1 MGLNFYN
8 HLGAPQ
14 PFDTLRAYVT
24 SPWFP
29 SMTLAAI
36 RGMIALYTLATLL
49 VILIWQATVLH
60 DADGYFS
67 YFTELTHIGICSY
80 YWASFTQTFCYALR
94 QRHSIERT
102 PEYPLQRWP
111 RIFQLLHV
119 MLGTTIISY
128 RVSKLIPPSIL
139 LSALNN
145 FDDTAILVT
154 IVFWALL
161 ASPAV
166 FSTKFGTWS
175 NISIHVLNTAWS
187 LFEMIGTNTPPPRW
201 SMLPCMIIILALYLA
216 LAYVTHATQGFYP
229 YSFLNPSTSH
239 SLLAGYI
246 IGIAIAACIVF
257 TLAKTIM
264 WARTRFAFKN
274 ASATPFEIRELQNS
288 RSQSPALE
296 MAESLKSE
304 KLV

>member
-1 MGLNFYN
+1 MVSFDDPGCDSRDDRSLY
-8 HLGAPQ
+8 PC
-14 PFDTLRAYVT
+14 DTLGY
-24 SPWFP
+24 SD
-29 SMTLAAI
+29 LASNCFTWC
-36 RGMIALYTLATLL
+36 RWVRLL
-49 VILIWQATVLH
+49 LPFQMPFLWSYSR
-60 DADGYFS
+60 YFS

-166 FSTKFGTWS
+166 FSTKFGSTFSWLNLWAIADALIVAWS

-216 LAYVTHATQGFYP
+216 LAYVTHATQGFYRTSDHILRMLSSFFWPP
-229 YSFLNPSTSH
+229 YFHLCPIYALPDLCFFNQLTRSSTLRRHIRS
-239 SLLAGYI
+239 SQ
-246 IGIAIAACIVF
+246 AI
-257 TLAKTIM
+257 
-264 WARTRFAFKN
+264 
-274 ASATPFEIRELQNS
+274 S
-288 RSQSPALE
+288 
-296 MAESLKSE
+296 
-304 KLV
+304 

>member
-14 PFDTLRAYVT
+14 PFDTHRAYVT
-24 SPWFP
+24 SPWFS

-80 YWASFTQTFCYALR
+80 YWASFTQTFFYALR
-94 QRHSIERT
+94 QRHSMERL
-102 PEYPLQRWP
+102 PEYPLQKWP

-128 RVSKLIPPSIL
+128 P
-139 LSALNN
+139 
-145 FDDTAILVT
+145 ILVT

-187 LFEMIGTNTPPPRW
+187 LFEMIGTNSPPPRW

-246 IGIAIAACIVF
+246 IGIAVAACIVF

-264 WARTRFAFKN
+264 WARTKFAFN
-274 ASATPFEIRELQNS
+274 DASATTFEIRELQNP

>member
-1 MGLNFYN
+1 MGLNFYDS
-8 HLGAPQ
+8 LGAPQ
-14 PFDTLRAYVT
+14 PFDAHRAYVT
-24 SPWFP
+24 SPWFS

-36 RGMIALYTLATLL
+36 RGMVALYTLATLL

-80 YWASFTQTFCYALR
+80 YWASLTQTFCYALR

-128 RVSKLIPPSIL
+128 P
-139 LSALNN
+139 
-145 FDDTAILVT
+145 ILVT
-154 IVFWALL
+154 IVFWGFL

-187 LFEMIGTNTPPPRW
+187 VFEMIGTNSPPPRW

-246 IGIAIAACIVF
+246 IGIAVAACIVF

-264 WARTRFAFKN
+264 WARTRFAFKKG
-274 ASATPFEIRELQNS
+274 SEMTFEIRELQNP
-288 RSQSPALE
+288 RNQSPALE
-296 MAESLKSE
+296 MAESMNSE

>member
-1 MGLNFYN
+1 MGLNFYDS
-8 HLGAPQ
+8 LGAPQ
-14 PFDTLRAYVT
+14 PFDAHRAYVT
-24 SPWFP
+24 SPWFS

-36 RGMIALYTLATLL
+36 RGMVALYTLATLL

-60 DADGYFS
+60 DADG
-67 YFTELTHIGICSY
+67 
-80 YWASFTQTFCYALR
+80 
-94 QRHSIERT
+94 HSIERT

-128 RVSKLIPPSIL
+128 P
-139 LSALNN
+139 
-145 FDDTAILVT
+145 ILVT

-187 LFEMIGTNTPPPRW
+187 LFEMIGTNSPPPRW

-246 IGIAIAACIVF
+246 IGIAVAACIVF

-274 ASATPFEIRELQNS
+274 ASATTFEIRELQNHK
-288 RSQSPALE
+288 SQSPALE

>member
-1 MGLNFYN
+1 MGLKFYD

-14 PFDTLRAYVT
+14 PFDTHRAYVT
-24 SPWFP
+24 SPWFS

-49 VILIWQATVLH
+49 VILIWQATILH

-80 YWASFTQTFCYALR
+80 YWASFTQTLFYALR
-94 QRHSIERT
+94 QRHSIEHT

-128 RVSKLIPPSIL
+128 P
-139 LSALNN
+139 
-145 FDDTAILVT
+145 ILVT

-187 LFEMIGTNTPPPRW
+187 LFEMIGTNSPPPRW

-246 IGIAIAACIVF
+246 IGIAVAACIVF

-264 WARTRFAFKN
+264 WARTRIAFKN
-274 ASATPFEIRELQNS
+274 ASATTFEIRELQNP
-288 RSQSPALE
+288 RNQSPALE

>member
-1 MGLNFYN
+1 MGLKFYDS
-8 HLGAPQ
+8 LGAPQ
-14 PFDTLRAYVT
+14 PFDTHRAYVT
-24 SPWFP
+24 SPWFS

-49 VILIWQATVLH
+49 VILIWQATILH

-80 YWASFTQTFCYALR
+80 YWASFTQTLFYALR
-94 QRHSIERT
+94 QRHSIE
-102 PEYPLQRWP
+102 P
-111 RIFQLLHV
+111 
-119 MLGTTIISY
+119 
-128 RVSKLIPPSIL
+128 
-139 LSALNN
+139 
-145 FDDTAILVT
+145 ILVT

-187 LFEMIGTNTPPPRW
+187 LFEMIGTNSPPPRW

-246 IGIAIAACIVF
+246 IGIAVAACIVF
-257 TLAKTIM
+257 TLGKTIM

-274 ASATPFEIRELQNS
+274 ASATTFEIRELQNP
-288 RSQSPALE
+288 RNQSPALE

>member
-1 MGLNFYN
+1 
-8 HLGAPQ
+8 
-14 PFDTLRAYVT
+14 
-24 SPWFP
+24 
-29 SMTLAAI
+29 
-36 RGMIALYTLATLL
+36 MIALYTLATLL
-49 VILIWQATVLH
+49 VILIWQATILH

-80 YWASFTQTFCYALR
+80 YWASFTQTLFYALR

-128 RVSKLIPPSIL
+128 P
-139 LSALNN
+139 
-145 FDDTAILVT
+145 ILVT

-187 LFEMIGTNTPPPRW
+187 LFEMIGTNSPPPRW

-246 IGIAIAACIVF
+246 IGIAVAACIVF
-257 TLAKTIM
+257 TLGKTIIHCCRLM
-264 WARTRFAFKN
+264 GIVLRTLKCHLLNKRRH
-274 ASATPFEIRELQNS
+274 EIINDTISGIILFNIALFFTGPLWLGTQVLINS
-288 RSQSPALE
+288 VLE
-296 MAESLKSE
+296 
-304 KLV
+304 

>member
-14 PFDTLRAYVT
+14 SFDTLRAYVT

-60 DADGYFS
+60 DADGCIFS

-128 RVSKLIPPSIL
+128 P
-139 LSALNN
+139 
-145 FDDTAILVT
+145 ILVT

>member
-1 MGLNFYN
+1 MGIKFYDS
-8 HLGAPQ
+8 LGAPQ
-14 PFDTLRAYVT
+14 PFDTHRAYVT
-24 SPWFP
+24 SPWFS

-49 VILIWQATVLH
+49 VILIWQATILH

-80 YWASFTQTFCYALR
+80 YWASFTQTLFYALR

-128 RVSKLIPPSIL
+128 P
-139 LSALNN
+139 
-145 FDDTAILVT
+145 ILVT

-166 FSTKFGTWS
+166 FSTKFGAWS

-187 LFEMIGTNTPPPRW
+187 LFEMIGTNSPSPRW

-246 IGIAIAACIVF
+246 IGIAVAACIVF

-264 WARTRFAFKN
+264 WARTRIAFKN
-274 ASATPFEIRELQNS
+274 ASATTFEIRELQNP
-288 RSQSPALE
+288 RNQSPALE
-296 MAESLKSE
+296 IAESLKSE

>member
-1 MGLNFYN
+1 MGLKFYDS
-8 HLGAPQ
+8 LGAPQ
-14 PFDTLRAYVT
+14 PFDTHRAYVT
-24 SPWFP
+24 SPWFS

-49 VILIWQATVLH
+49 VILIWQATILH

-80 YWASFTQTFCYALR
+80 YWASFTQTLFYALR

-128 RVSKLIPPSIL
+128 P
-139 LSALNN
+139 
-145 FDDTAILVT
+145 ILVT

-187 LFEMIGTNTPPPRW
+187 LFEMIGTNSPPPRW

-246 IGIAIAACIVF
+246 IGIAVAACIVF
-257 TLAKTIM
+257 TLGKTIM

-274 ASATPFEIRELQNS
+274 ASATTFEIRELQNP
-288 RSQSPALE
+288 RNQSPALE